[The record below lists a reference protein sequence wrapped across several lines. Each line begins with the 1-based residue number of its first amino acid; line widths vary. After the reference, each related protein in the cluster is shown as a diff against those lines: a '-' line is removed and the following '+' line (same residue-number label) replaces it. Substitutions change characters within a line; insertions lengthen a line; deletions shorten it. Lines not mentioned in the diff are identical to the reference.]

1 MTEEQETELTLELMK
16 LDEASINFGLIVAD
30 VNDIVDVVKK
40 WLDDNKIAV
49 VNIEHKGVVR

>member
-1 MTEEQETELTLELMK
+1 MTEEQEYKLHKALMA
-16 LDEASINFGLIVAD
+16 LDDGSICFGMIIAE

-49 VNIEHKGVVR
+49 VNIEHKGIVR